1 MEHETPDSFIVNPP
15 VGNSNLEFRA
25 ECIKYVEP
33 YVRENGIPLDW
44 NKFNALVFDGS
55 LEGIVS
61 GDPEVI
67 EKSLHKMK
75 E

>member
-44 NKFNALVFDGS
+44 NKFNSLVFDGS
-55 LEGIVS
+55 LTGIIS
-61 GDPEVI
+61 GDAEQIV
-67 EKSLHKMK
+67 ESLKKFK